1 MKISLDNK
9 FLLSP
14 SNCIVIPLTQEAVQD
29 IDKLF
34 KKGEKKDK
42 KSFQRLSPII
52 KDYIKANKFEG
63 EADEVIE
70 SPASLK
76 NAMPRIILYGLGED
90 KKLDLEVTRK
100 ACAKIEKLLDKAK
113 ISQAQMT
120 GLSWRKVKD
129 AAEIVKAMAEGFLLA
144 TYKFDKFKKDK
155 KRFLQKITIVL
166 SEVEA
171 SEMQK
176 ALREAE
182 IISNNVIIVRD
193 LINEDGDIMNPDTFE
208 KEAVKIAKEL
218 ELECEIFNKNRL
230 QKLGCNLILEVGKGS
245 QYAPRMLI
253 LAYEGDKRSKEIIAL
268 VGKGVTFDTG
278 GTNLKTNGH
287 LEDMQMD
294 MGGAAAV
301 LGVIKTA
308 AELKIK
314 KNLIAVIPCVENAIG
329 SKAFKPGAIIKG
341 YNGKTVEIINTDAE
355 GRLILA
361 DALAYTVKNYK
372 PSLVIDIATLTG
384 SMIMTFGDYVTGM
397 FGNDQ
402 EAKDKLFRAGEHTYE
417 RVWGFPIYDEYR
429 DELKSESAD
438 VANLNEKY
446 SGSVVAAA
454 FLEHFINKDTKWV
467 HLDIAGT
474 AILSK
479 ATQYLSKGSTGV
491 GVRLLVEFLK
501 K

>member
-1 MKISLDNK
+1 MKISLDSK

-14 SNCIVIPLTQEAVQD
+14 SNCIVIPLTRDAVKD
-29 IDKLF
+29 VDKLF
-34 KKGEKKDK
+34 KKGEKKDS
-42 KSFQRLSPII
+42 KSFQKLLPII
-52 KDYIKANKFEG
+52 KDYIKSNKFEG
-63 EADEVIE
+63 DDDEIIE

-76 NAMPRIILYGLGED
+76 TELPRIILYGLGED
-90 KKLDLEVTRK
+90 KKLDLEATRK
-100 ACAKIEKLLDKAK
+100 FCAKIEKLLEKNK
-113 ISQAQMT
+113 ILQAQMT
-120 GLSWRKVKD
+120 GLAWKNVKN
-129 AAEIVKAMAEGFLLA
+129 AAEIVKAMAEGFMLA

-155 KRFLQKITIVL
+155 KRYLQKMTIVL

-182 IISNNVIIVRD
+182 IICENVMYVRD
-193 LINEDGDIMNPDTFE
+193 LVNEDGDMMNPEVFE
-208 KEAVKIAKEL
+208 KEVVKIAKKL
-218 ELECEIFNKNRL
+218 KLECEIFNKNRL

-245 QYAPRMLI
+245 QYAPRMLV
-253 LAYEGDKRSKEIIAL
+253 LAYEGDKRSKEVIAL
-268 VGKGVTFDTG
+268 IGKGVTFDTG

-294 MGGAAAV
+294 MGGGAAV
-301 LGVIKTA
+301 LGIIKTA

-314 KNLIAVIPCVENAIG
+314 KNLIAIIPCVENAIG
-329 SKAFKPGAIIKG
+329 ERAFKPGAIIKG

-355 GRLILA
+355 GRLILG

-384 SMIMTFGDYVTGM
+384 AMIMTFGDYVTGM

-402 EAKDKLFRAGEHTYE
+402 DTKEKLFRAGEHTHE

-429 DELKSESAD
+429 DEIKSESAD
-438 VANLNEKY
+438 IANLNEKY
-446 SGSVVAAA
+446 SGSVIAAA
-454 FLEHFINKDTKWV
+454 FLEHFINKETKWV

-474 AILSK
+474 AMISK
-479 ATQYLSKGSTGV
+479 ATSYLSKGGTGV
-491 GVRLLVEFLK
+491 GVRLLIEFLK
-501 K
+501 Q